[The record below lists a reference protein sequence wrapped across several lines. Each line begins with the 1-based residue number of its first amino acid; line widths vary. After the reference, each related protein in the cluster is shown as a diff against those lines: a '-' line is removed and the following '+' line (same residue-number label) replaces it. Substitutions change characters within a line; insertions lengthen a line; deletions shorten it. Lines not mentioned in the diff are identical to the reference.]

1 MSEPAGRSTLQQQD
15 CILVVQKVTNRVMR
29 LLQEDDW
36 TILRGHIE
44 TVNGK
49 KKNNVVSSDFSSS
62 SFRQSWT
69 LVVLQVKQMKERK
82 VTVRFSCTQ
91 TSNQETKDNKKRIQI
106 HSSHLLWINSAVRS
120 LHWMSSSFWMGH
132 KLDTNH
138 WVWLCAMNKQIMIH
152 VPS

>member
-91 TSNQETKDNKKRIQI
+91 TSNQETKDNKKKD
-106 HSSHLLWINSAVRS
+106 SD
-120 LHWMSSSFWMGH
+120 SFF
-132 KLDTNH
+132 TP
-138 WVWLCAMNKQIMIH
+138 IMIKFCGAFTSLDVVVVLNGTQTRYQSLSLTLCH
-152 VPS
+152 E

>member
-1 MSEPAGRSTLQQQD
+1 
-15 CILVVQKVTNRVMR
+15 MR
-29 LLQEDDW
+29 LLQEDDFAAVSGR

-91 TSNQETKDNKKRIQI
+91 TSNQETKDNKKKD
-106 HSSHLLWINSAVRS
+106 SD
-120 LHWMSSSFWMGH
+120 SFF
-132 KLDTNH
+132 TPI
-138 WVWLCAMNKQIMIH
+138 MNKFSGAFTSLDVVVVLNVTQTRYQSLSLTLCH
-152 VPS
+152 E